1 MTTEA
6 TQRIREALKKIQ
18 PDVTVYKQ
26 DAEIEGSVIKF
37 KTQSRTIEITI
48 SNSSIEDTNIG
59 QFF

>member
-1 MTTEA
+1 MSEA
-6 TQRIREALKKIQ
+6 LQRIKEALKKIQ

-26 DAEIEGSVIKF
+26 DAEIEGSLIKF
-37 KTQSRTIEITI
+37 KTQSKTIEIAI